1 MIEMNKDLMKSK
13 KDLFSSLRRNIRC
26 ESVIQAMERV
36 PREMFVP
43 PEGRHMAYLDVPIA
57 IGEGQTI
64 SQPYIVALMTWALGL
79 RGDERVLEVGT
90 GSGYQAAVLSLL
102 APRGRVVTVELIPT
116 LAERARNSL
125 WELGCRNVDVE
136 LAGPTLG
143 SPARAPFDAIVV
155 AAAAPRLPD
164 SLIAQLAVGGR
175 LVIPV
180 GTMEQQ
186 EMVQVLRTDEGPS
199 LRFLGPC
206 RFVPLIGREAFPRV
220 Q

>member
-1 MIEMNKDLMKSK
+1 MDKDLMKSK
-13 KDLFSSLRRNIRC
+13 KDLFSRLRRNLRC

-36 PREMFVP
+36 PRELFVP
-43 PEGRHMAYLDVPIA
+43 PESRHLAYMDVPLA
-57 IGEGQTI
+57 IGESQTT
-64 SQPYIVALMTWALGL
+64 SQPYMVALMAGALGL
-79 RGDERVLEVGT
+79 NGNEKVLEVGT
-90 GSGYQAAVLSLL
+90 GSGYEAAVLSLL
-102 APRGRVVTVELIPT
+102 VPRGRVVTVELIPT
-116 LAERARNSL
+116 LAEQARKSL
-125 WELGCRNVDVE
+125 LELGCRNVDVE

-164 SLIAQLAVGGR
+164 SLISQLAVGGR

-186 EMVQVLRTDEGPS
+186 ELVQVLRTDEGPS
-199 LRFLGPC
+199 LRLLGAC